1 MDGTE
6 DLLKAHFRW
15 KRDGGWFLKRVGILW
30 SVISFGLTVPAQ
42 IILEGQVTLPAP
54 KSAAASAARYQQKAG
69 TVEPPEP
76 PAAVVFLETSGS
88 NGSATGTQAYRV
100 EQKGYQFGPGLLP
113 IPKGAAVEFPNRDD
127 DYHHVFSYSKTKEF
141 DIGRYR
147 KTEQPPP
154 VKFDKPGVVKIGC
167 EIHDHMRGTIL
178 VLDTPYFVKT
188 DSQGKYKLT
197 IETLPPGQYVLKA
210 WINERTLRE
219 QKLEIKGPGSMM
231 VNFPGH

>member
-6 DLLKAHFRW
+6 DLRKAQSRW
-15 KRDGGWFLKRVGILW
+15 KHGGGGFLKRVVILGF
-30 SVISFGLTVPAQ
+30 VISFCLAGQAQ
-42 IILEGQVTLPAP
+42 ITLEGQVTLPAP
-54 KSAAASAARYQQKAG
+54 KGAAASAARYQQKAG

-76 PAAVVFLETSGS
+76 PAAVVFLETSKS
-88 NGSATGTQAYRV
+88 NGPPTVARAYRV

-197 IETLPPGQYVLKA
+197 IEALPPGHYVLKA

-219 QKLEIKGPGSMM
+219 QKLEIKGPGSMV

>member
-6 DLLKAHFRW
+6 DLLNAHFRW
-15 KRDGGWFLKRVGILW
+15 KSDGSGFLKRVVTLGA
-30 SVISFGLTVPAQ
+30 VISGCLAVQAQ
-42 IILEGQVTLPAP
+42 ITLEGQVTLPAP
-54 KSAAASAARYQQKAG
+54 KSAAGTAARYQQKAG
-69 TVEPPEP
+69 AVEPPEP
-76 PAAVVFLETSGS
+76 PAAVVFLEAAG
-88 NGSATGTQAYRV
+88 ATEPVAGTQAYRV

-167 EIHDHMRGTIL
+167 EIHDHMRAIIL

-188 DSQGKYKLT
+188 DSQGKYKLS
-197 IETLPPGQYVLKA
+197 IDALPPGSYLLKA

-219 QKLEIKGPGSMM
+219 QKLEIKGPGSLV
-231 VNFPGH
+231 VNFPGN